1 MTLIPARQ
9 ILNRFRSEAEPMLP
23 PNMKTA
29 IDLLTLA
36 VSRSKKPE
44 ADLLK
49 IINTAIGAVNDPATD
64 PLPNPEKRP
73 ETPENRATAIRNAVM
88 AVGGDNEL
96 AELYIRSNKSLA
108 VIKSELLPLA
118 AMSRRFGKIA

>member
-1 MTLIPARQ
+1 
-9 ILNRFRSEAEPMLP
+9 
-23 PNMKTA
+23 MKTA